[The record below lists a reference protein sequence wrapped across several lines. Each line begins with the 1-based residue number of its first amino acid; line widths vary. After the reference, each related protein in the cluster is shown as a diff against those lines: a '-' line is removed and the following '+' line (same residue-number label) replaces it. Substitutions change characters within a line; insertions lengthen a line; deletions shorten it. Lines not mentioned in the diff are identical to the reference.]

1 MGGATSDRSRCQLTC
16 KCHILLLLPSSLPL
30 CTPVCFILF
39 YSLFLIFMFSYFIFS
54 LFYYYYYVGCRE
66 RCLLCGRLSS
76 LEATHQRRSVLYQ
89 SKGVLP
95 PSTLYYKRI
104 VPTQIFCMYPFFFLK
119 NKELETYV
127 NYNYNIIII

>member
-1 MGGATSDRSRCQLTC
+1 MGGATSNRSRCQLTC

-54 LFYYYYYVGCRE
+54 LFYYYVGCRK

-76 LEATHQRRSVLYQ
+76 LEATHQRRCYTKA
-89 SKGVLP
+89 KGFFLLLHSIKNCSYSDFLHV
-95 PSTLYYKRI
+95 S
-104 VPTQIFCMYPFFFLK
+104 FFFLK
-119 NKELETYV
+119 KQGTG
-127 NYNYNIIII
+127 NICKL